1 MELML
6 ENNPHGLHHPLHL
19 LQVTLV
25 TEELGVP
32 PTLLV
37 QNTPVDLQ
45 DHPQEVE
52 VIHHLLAAAQPL
64 EEEEDHP
71 SLAATPSWEQ
81 LRDQAT
87 TMGPCPEL
95 SWSERLGET
104 FLVLEPPR
112 KQDNKWRTRP
122 TEAGLAP
129 AIMQGRVT
137 GLVALLIIV
146 EVPAVL
152 IIVEA
157 LVVNLMLEVP
167 PTAADPAVTRLM
179 TTMWW

>member
-25 TEELGVP
+25 TEEPGVP

-87 TMGPCPEL
+87 TTGPCPEL
-95 SWSERLGET
+95 SWSERLEET
-104 FLVLEPPR
+104 YLGLEPPR
-112 KQDNKWRTRP
+112 RPGNKWRTRP

-129 AIMQGRVT
+129 AIMQGRATV
-137 GLVALLIIV
+137 LAVLALLIIV

-152 IIVEA
+152 IIV
-157 LVVNLMLEVP
+157 VHLMLEVP

>member
-25 TEELGVP
+25 TEEPGVP

-87 TMGPCPEL
+87 TTGPCPEL
-95 SWSERLGET
+95 SWSERRGET
-104 FLVLEPPR
+104 YLVLEPPR
-112 KQDNKWRTRP
+112 RPGNKWRTRP

-129 AIMQGRVT
+129 AIMQGRAIVM
-137 GLVALLIIV
+137 APLIIV

-152 IIVEA
+152 IIVEG
-157 LVVNLMLEVP
+157 LVVHLMLEVP
-167 PTAADPAVTRLM
+167 PTAVDPAVTRLM